1 MLDDLVPAAVT
12 AVGSMPGTSPVD
24 AVGLVVGEL
33 GQGDGV
39 PHLPELPARGP
50 GADMVGRTAGLLA
63 DIAPDL
69 AVETTPDG
77 WRFADAPGR
86 SMRRARSWLAEDLD
100 AFEEAL
106 DGYDG
111 WVGASLTGPW
121 TLAAAIELRRGERAV
136 RDAGACRDLA
146 GALAQAAEA
155 HVAELRRRVPAARI
169 MLWFDEPALPAV
181 LVGSLPTQSGRGR
194 YAAVE
199 QHVVEASLA
208 ALVDAVHGVDAA
220 AVIHCCA
227 ERPPLALLRRTGA
240 DALSVDL
247 LLHDQRD
254 DDELGE
260 LLRLGASPRRR
271 RRARHGARERVAGV
285 GRRRYGRPRDGTR
298 QPPRAPRGEPRAG
311 RPALTH
317 LRTGRRQPRGRASHP
332 HGAAGSGAGPAP
344 GRSGHRRR
352 GALTWRGSRQI
363 RPLAGAS

>member
-1 MLDDLVPAAVT
+1 
-12 AVGSMPGTSPVD
+12 MPGTSSVD
-24 AVGLVVGEL
+24 VVGLVVGEL

-50 GADMVGRTAGLLA
+50 GADMVGRTSGLLA

-106 DGYDG
+106 EGYDG
-111 WVGASLTGPW
+111 WLGASLTGPW

-181 LVGSLPTQSGRGR
+181 LDGSLPTQSGRGR

-199 QHVVEASLA
+199 QHVVETSLA
-208 ALVDAVHGVDAA
+208 ALVDSVHGVDAA

-227 ERPPLALLRRTGA
+227 ERPPLALLRRSGA

-247 LLHDQRD
+247 LMHDQRD

-260 LLRLGASPRRR
+260 LLDAGRRL
-271 RRARHGARERVAGV
+271 VAGV
-285 GRRRYGRPRDGTR
+285 VP
-298 QPPRAPRGEPRAG
+298 
-311 RPALTH
+311 
-317 LRTGRRQPRGRASHP
+317 
-332 HGAAGSGAGPAP
+332 GAGPASASP
-344 GRSGHRRR
+344 ASEVGDTVGHVT
-352 GALTWRGSRQI
+352 ALGNRLGLSAERLAQGVLLSPTCG
-363 RPLAGAS
+363 LAGATPAAARRTLTVLRGAGRALRQDDPVTVDEER